1 MPDYPHRLMA
11 TIDGKWTFAPW
22 RGSKG
27 ADGLVMRQS
36 WKEQRVERAAAGML
50 HMERREALTWL
61 EGTGRTAA
69 DWPGGHHVRR
79 EEPSAGV

>member
-1 MPDYPHRLMA
+1 
-11 TIDGKWTFAPW
+11 
-22 RGSKG
+22 
-27 ADGLVMRQS
+27 MRQS